1 MKLFFDRDIGTGV
14 PQALKLVD
22 YAEVH
27 WADYVYRHRE
37 HRSAHVSDVEWLELA
52 GRSGWLAI
60 SENTRM
66 MQQPHERQAII
77 DHRVGVVLLDAAT
90 ERAEEVLAFLL
101 RRKSWL
107 GAVSRE
113 TRPVVYQT
121 SLRGRARRMPLM
133 A

>member
-1 MKLFFDRDIGTGV
+1 
-14 PQALKLVD
+14 
-22 YAEVH
+22 
-27 WADYVYRHRE
+27 
-37 HRSAHVSDVEWLELA
+37 
-52 GRSGWLAI
+52 
-60 SENTRM
+60 M

-77 DHRVGVVLLDAAT
+77 DHKVGVVLLDAAT

-107 GAVSRE
+107 VAVSRQ

-121 SLRGRARRMPLM
+121 SLRGRARRMPLI